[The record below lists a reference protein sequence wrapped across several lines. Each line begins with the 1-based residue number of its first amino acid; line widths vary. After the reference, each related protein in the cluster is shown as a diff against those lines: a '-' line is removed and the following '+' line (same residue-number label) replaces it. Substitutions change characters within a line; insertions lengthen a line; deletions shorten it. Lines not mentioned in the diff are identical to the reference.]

1 MLQEW
6 IENLSSVRPEI
17 FLGAFVFLLVVFVG
31 AVVLAVRALRRQV
44 AASRLERVELPKAST
59 SVAGSRTS
67 GYVRLVERVGN
78 YASHGRASTT
88 LWEQLIRAGYM
99 NPAAPAIYTGIKM
112 LLLAVG
118 VTGGIFLA
126 APLPLTGSQKM
137 LLVSLVSGLTFFLP
151 NVVLRAQERKRREE
165 IRRVLP
171 DAIDLLE
178 VCVSSGVG
186 LDMAWNMVTDEID
199 EVSTVLGSAMD
210 LCNFEMHLGA
220 SRTEAMRN
228 MAMRTGAE
236 QLSSLAALLV
246 QSERFGSSV
255 AAALQEFARWM
266 REERQLRAEE
276 EAEKLP
282 VKMLYPMA
290 LLIFPAIMI
299 VTVGPAVIH
308 IMRTLGSP

>member
-6 IENLSSVRPEI
+6 MRELNSVRPEI
-17 FLGAFVFLLVVFVG
+17 FLGVFVFLLVVFAG
-31 AVVLAVRALRRQV
+31 AVVMAVLHWRHRAATSKLEST
-44 AASRLERVELPKAST
+44 ALPGPASSTAGASRLT
-59 SVAGSRTS
+59 
-67 GYVRLVERVGN
+67 RLAEQVGN

-88 LWEQLIRAGYM
+88 LGEQLIRAGYM
-99 NPAAPAIYTGIKM
+99 SPTASAVYTGIKI
-112 LLLAVG
+112 LLLVVG
-118 VTGGIFLA
+118 VTAGIFLVI
-126 APLPLTGSQKM
+126 PLHAVASQKM
-137 LLVSLVSGLTFFLP
+137 LLVSLVGGLTFFLP
-151 NVVLRAQERKRREE
+151 NIVLRAQEGKRRDE

-186 LDMAWNMVTDEID
+186 LDMAWNMVTEEID

-236 QLSSLAALLV
+236 QLSSLAAILV

-266 REERQLRAEE
+266 REERHLRAEE